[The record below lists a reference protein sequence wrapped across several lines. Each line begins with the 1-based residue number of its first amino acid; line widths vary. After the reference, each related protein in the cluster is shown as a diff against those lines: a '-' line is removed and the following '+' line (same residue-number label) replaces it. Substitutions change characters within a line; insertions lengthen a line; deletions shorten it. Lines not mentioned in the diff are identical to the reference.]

1 MKIVVLGSN
10 GQLGSELKKSLEENY
25 KPIFFTSKDL
35 NITNFSSLEKM
46 IDQEKPEIL
55 INAAAYT
62 AVDKAESNIIDAFKV
77 NDQAV
82 NIIAK
87 RIKILNSYL
96 IHYSTD
102 YVFDGKKKGKYNED
116 DETNPLSIYGKSKL
130 AGENKIVQ
138 SGCNYFI
145 FRTSWVCGE
154 SGKNFIKTIKNLSLS
169 KKTINVVNDQLGV
182 PTSTKLISKVT
193 KYLISDICK
202 NNLWNTG
209 IYNLVP
215 NGKTN
220 WYEMATLISK
230 IAINEFSNVNFKNL
244 LIKKISSEDYITE
257 AIRPTNSLLSN
268 KKLQSKLNFTLSHW
282 EEDFI
287 PLVRK
292 IFEEA

>member
-62 AVDKAESNIIDAFKV
+62 AVDKAESNIIEAFKV

-116 DETNPLSIYGKSKL
+116 DETNPLSIY
-130 AGENKIVQ
+130 
-138 SGCNYFI
+138 NYVKRRI
-145 FRTSWVCGE
+145 F
-154 SGKNFIKTIKNLSLS
+154 
-169 KKTINVVNDQLGV
+169 
-182 PTSTKLISKVT
+182 
-193 KYLISDICK
+193 
-202 NNLWNTG
+202 
-209 IYNLVP
+209 
-215 NGKTN
+215 
-220 WYEMATLISK
+220 
-230 IAINEFSNVNFKNL
+230 
-244 LIKKISSEDYITE
+244 
-257 AIRPTNSLLSN
+257 
-268 KKLQSKLNFTLSHW
+268 
-282 EEDFI
+282 
-287 PLVRK
+287 
-292 IFEEA
+292 